1 MNPTNPNQNYFSS
14 GATFNTAIPNSST
27 TIDAST
33 MSASP
38 QKLNLSGNPTPT
50 DYNATIGAI
59 PTFESITQNVTDTPE
74 ATKLKNS
81 QSTLEK
87 LMSSLTGKTAAQQQ
101 AEQQTGVTDYTK
113 QLTDLNSQITSL
125 KNEALAIPLQQEN
138 DILNRGITTKA
149 GLAPLTM
156 AKQREN
162 AIKSLTLNSL
172 AETLRGN
179 LSTAQAAADKAVA
192 LQFDPVEQEIKI
204 AQQQIENNM
213 AFFTAAEKRRADLQ
227 SLQLNERQRLLD
239 NAKADKTTVYNIG
252 SQLAQFGV
260 DNETIQ
266 KVLSASSPEEALAY
280 AGSKLQSPEAKMKL
294 ESLRLDNVLTKSK
307 IASENYKLS
316 LLKEYGGLT
325 PDEYAKKLKEEKKS
339 IDDAKTE
346 SEKQYLQG
354 QALNSKITLLG
365 TVLDSNAIDSVV
377 GPSAFA
383 RGAKS
388 IKGEVG
394 RIVGGV
400 IAGGAAGSLFAG
412 VGAIPGA
419 IIGGAAA
426 GLQGS
431 KDYFTGSSD
440 KLVGQVEQFISK
452 EFLQNLIDVKAQGA
466 TFGALQKTEQD
477 ALTAAASFIG
487 QRRIYSGKGE
497 DRQVVGYDMSEA
509 DFKRELQT
517 IKDLTQ
523 KAQERATGSSFS
535 PEDQQLLDKA
545 FSSQNSPA
553 NYFQ

>member
-50 DYNATIGAI
+50 DYNSTISAI

-87 LMSSLTGKTAAQQQ
+87 LMSSLTGKTAVQQQ

-113 QLTDLNSQITSL
+113 QLTDLNSQITTI
-125 KNEALAIPLQQEN
+125 KNEATAIPMQLQNEVQG
-138 DILNRGITTKA
+138 RGVTTG
-149 GLAPLTM
+149 GLAPIQTGQLRT
-156 AKQREN
+156 N
-162 AIKSLTLNSL
+162 AIKALTLNSL

-192 LQFDPVEQEIKI
+192 LQFDPIEQEIKI

-239 NAKADKTTVYNIG
+239 NAKADKATVYNIG

-394 RIVGGV
+394 RILGGA
-400 IAGGAAGSLFAG
+400 IAGGTAGSLFAG

-517 IKDLTQ
+517 IKELTQ

-545 FSSQNSPA
+545 FGSENSPA